1 MKILS
6 SCLLRRR
13 NKKGIMKKFKR
24 TASNKIIMKKEKM
37 AKTKFQIKNRYTGEI
52 IVEMEAET
60 LREVI
65 EKNKANL
72 RGADLRGANLLG
84 ADLWGADLRGANLW
98 GADLR
103 GADLWG
109 AEIKITQKEGL
120 IKSLG
125 IVVKDEK

>member
-1 MKILS
+1 
-6 SCLLRRR
+6 
-13 NKKGIMKKFKR
+13 
-24 TASNKIIMKKEKM
+24 M

-109 AEIKITQKEGL
+109 AEIKITQKEDL